1 MAIRLSR
8 GRALKI
14 AALALLIPI
23 AALAILSTEAFA
35 RTEARYLMRVGDD
48 AIFGNDLYNS
58 RSIQTLF
65 HQQTLDTSDVESYD
79 ASFSGALPFGQ
90 VSLALPSISEESS
103 QEMSASSVGFFQA
116 NYNYRPETVLGNVP
130 LSPDYPEAVQQ
141 AIRPASMLGWSQ
153 LYPEQYG
160 AIAIRNKLK
169 EMNKST
175 PKAST
180 AGANAKAAYSMDLFK
195 PKNASSGPQD
205 EPVIYP
211 WYFDMIDK
219 TQTVFPNPGYGSC
232 STNGAGSVGAA
243 RMTTNN
249 KAAGNQSKSASNS
262 LKPINTTSS
271 GLTYADFSFD
281 ATTEQINNMSIVERM
296 WRNSHRG
303 GMMGKAYAGDT
314 SAPLWIDPYE
324 RPYVMPRIDEHY
336 YCMQSALN
344 MTQPGTQ
351 IMPRFWTLMF

>member
-1 MAIRLSR
+1 MAVRLFYR
-8 GRALKI
+8 CLAKI
-14 AALALLIPI
+14 AILALFILMTSI
-23 AALAILSTEAFA
+23 ILSADAFA

-48 AIFGNDLYNS
+48 AVFGNDLYS
-58 RSIQTLF
+58 STSIQSLF
-65 HQQTLDTSDVESYD
+65 HQQAISASDLETYS
-79 ASFSGALPFGQ
+79 ASFSGQLPFGP

-103 QEMSASSVGFFQA
+103 QEVSASRVGFFQA

-130 LSPDYPEAVQQ
+130 LSPDYPVAVQQ
-141 AIRPASMLGWSQ
+141 AIRPAPLFGWSP

-160 AIAIRNKLK
+160 EIAIRNRLK
-169 EMNKST
+169 EMNAST
-175 PKAST
+175 PRAST
-180 AGANAKAAYSMDLFK
+180 KGEVKNVTYSLDLFK
-195 PKNASSGPQD
+195 PKNASSGPLD

-211 WYFDMIDK
+211 WYFDMADK
-219 TQTVFPNPGYGSC
+219 TQTVFPNPGYGTY

-243 RMTTNN
+243 RSSVNMS
-249 KAAGNQSKSASNS
+249 AGNLTK
-262 LKPINTTSS
+262 NTTSGLIPINKTS
-271 GLTYADFSFD
+271 SNLTYAGFNFD

-314 SAPLWIDPYE
+314 SAPIWIDPYE